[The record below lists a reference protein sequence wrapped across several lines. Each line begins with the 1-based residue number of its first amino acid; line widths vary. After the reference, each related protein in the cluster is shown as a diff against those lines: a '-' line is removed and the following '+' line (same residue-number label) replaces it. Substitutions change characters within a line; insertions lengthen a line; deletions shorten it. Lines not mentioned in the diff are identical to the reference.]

1 MRTLHVTVCVQDIA
15 ANLKRLRELMPNV
28 DVEDIVRSQAVRS
41 IPPSKHAFR
50 SQQISPDAQPPPPA
64 PVRSPSRRAS

>member
-41 IPPSKHAFR
+41 IPDRKS
-50 SQQISPDAQPPPPA
+50 
-64 PVRSPSRRAS
+64 VV